1 MVQPLMPKATAVW
14 LVDNT
19 TLTFEQIADFCEI
32 HGLEVQAIADGEV
45 AAGILGLD
53 PVGNGQLSRE
63 EIERCCNDPG
73 ARLVINKPRDLPAIK
88 GRKTRYTPVSKRA
101 DKPDAIA
108 WLVRN
113 HAEFIDSQ
121 ITKLLGTT
129 KSTIKAVRERTHWNS
144 ANIKPR
150 DPVLLGLCS
159 QSDLNAAIARAEA
172 EGRGPETAQPAEGVS
187 AAVSKPAP
195 EAASEPEPEPE
206 ALPEPEPEPEAL
218 PEPEPAPEATSEP
231 EPPPEAAPEPEPA
244 PEATPEPAATSEREP
259 EATSEPEPA
268 PEATSEPAVTS
279 ESEPGATPEP
289 EVAPEPETEP
299 KPTPEPGSM
308 SGP

>member
-19 TLTFEQIADFCEI
+19 TLTFEQIANFCEI

-53 PVGNGQLSRE
+53 PVVNGQLSRE

-73 ARLVINKPRDLPAIK
+73 ARLVMTKPRDLPAIK

-108 WLVRN
+108 WLLRN
-113 HAEFIDSQ
+113 QAELIDSQ
-121 ITKLLGTT
+121 ITRLLGTT
-129 KSTIKAVRERTHWNS
+129 KATINAVRERTHWNS

-172 EGRGPETAQPAEGVS
+172 AGRGPETAQPAKGKS
-187 AAVSKPAP
+187 AA
-195 EAASEPEPEPE
+195 AA
-206 ALPEPEPEPEAL
+206 
-218 PEPEPAPEATSEP
+218 EPAPEATS
-231 EPPPEAAPEPEPA
+231 EPA
-244 PEATPEPAATSEREP
+244 PEATPEPAATSEPEP
-259 EATSEPEPA
+259 GATSEP
-268 PEATSEPAVTS
+268 
-279 ESEPGATPEP
+279 EPGATPEP
-289 EVAPEPETEP
+289 EAEP